1 MNTKRHSIG
10 RDKAIELAESHWWEL
25 CDDREIAE
33 FQLFTAE
40 LCMPF
45 DRFHQALE
53 AALGRPVWT
62 HELGMN
68 YDGICQEFL
77 GERAAPSMDEIMN
90 LIPAEKRIVLTVD
103 EGETA

>member
-1 MNTKRHSIG
+1 MNTKRHLIG
-10 RDKAIELAESHWWEL
+10 RDKAIELAASNWWEL

-45 DRFHQALE
+45 GRFHQALE

-62 HELGMN
+62 HELGLN

-90 LIPAEKRIVLTVD
+90 LIPAEKRIVLTVEED
-103 EGETA
+103 EAE